1 MVSTQAREHVV
12 RYFAKSKWSW
22 AAMGGGG
29 YSLDAVRRAWSIEF
43 LIMQDA
49 PIPAELHDAD
59 PPEWTGGRRTQV
71 DAAVDAAIT
80 GALDAAWT

>member
-1 MVSTQAREHVV
+1 MRQFAASTWPWV
-12 RYFAKSKWSW
+12 
-22 AAMGGGG
+22 AMGGGG
-29 YSLDAVRRAWSIEF
+29 YSMDAVRRVWSMEY
-43 LIMQDA
+43 LIMLGA

-59 PPEWTGGRRTQV
+59 PPEWTGDQRAQV